1 MKYEFDWQYHS
12 TTILSCNFNYI
23 APAKRHYYSFWNIS
37 DKKKNDDIWQIVRK
51 GVKGLVGWG
60 GCQSVI
66 KTNAMNVS
74 NITLLMCSGEKS
86 EALIV
91 EIPQTA
97 V

>member
-1 MKYEFDWQYHS
+1 MLQLNDI
-12 TTILSCNFNYI
+12 TTRSG
-23 APAKRHYYSFWNIS
+23 IS
-37 DKKKNDDIWQIVRK
+37 PTKKNDDIWQIVRK

-91 EIPQTA
+91 EIPQRA